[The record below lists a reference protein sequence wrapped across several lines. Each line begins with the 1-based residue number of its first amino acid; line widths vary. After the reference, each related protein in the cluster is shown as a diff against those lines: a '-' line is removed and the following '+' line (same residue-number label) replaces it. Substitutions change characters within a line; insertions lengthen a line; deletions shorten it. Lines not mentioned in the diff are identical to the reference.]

1 MGPASRLNRRSVDP
15 PADTRYGLALIIH
28 EGLMP
33 RLSGKIAIVTGA
45 GIGIGQAIAK
55 RFSAE
60 GAHVWV
66 TDINGETAEETAQ
79 AIKASGGQATA
90 MRVDVSKG
98 QDLTALVRNVTAAH
112 GMADVLVNN
121 AGILIRGEVRSLS
134 DDEWTRL
141 REVNIDGVL
150 RLSRDC
156 LPLLRKSAA
165 GSIINISSIMAS
177 RGLRPLAAYT
187 ATKGAVTAL
196 TKGLAVEYAP
206 FKVRVN
212 AISPGYIETAITDRL
227 LRLPQARKMLT
238 DKTPMGRLGNPEDLS
253 GAAVFFA
260 SDDSLYCTGSDL
272 IVDGGM
278 AAGL

>member
-1 MGPASRLNRRSVDP
+1 MN
-15 PADTRYGLALIIH
+15 
-28 EGLMP
+28 
-33 RLSGKIAIVTGA
+33 RLSGKIAIVTGSGG
-45 GIGIGQAIAK
+45 GIGRAIAE
-55 RFSAE
+55 RFAAE

-66 TDINGETAEETAQ
+66 TDINGETAEETVAG
-79 AIKASGGQATA
+79 IKAKGGAATA
-90 MRVDVSKG
+90 MVVDVSKG
-98 QDLTALVRNVTAAH
+98 QDLTALIRNVDSQH
-112 GMADVLVNN
+112 GYADILVNN
-121 AGILIRGEVRSLS
+121 AGILVRGEVRQLS
-134 DDEWTRL
+134 DADWTKL

-150 RLSRDC
+150 RLCRDA
-156 LPLLRKSAA
+156 LPLLRKSSSAT
-165 GSIINISSIMAS
+165 IINISSIMAD

-227 LRLPQARKMLT
+227 LKLPPVKQALI
-238 DKTPMGRLGNPEDLS
+238 DKTPMGRLGQPEDLT

-272 IVDGGM
+272 AVDGGM
-278 AAGL
+278 GAGL

>member
-1 MGPASRLNRRSVDP
+1 MSRL
-15 PADTRYGLALIIH
+15 T
-28 EGLMP
+28 
-33 RLSGKIAIVTGA
+33 GKVAIVTGA

-55 RFSAE
+55 RFAAE
-60 GAHVWV
+60 GAYVWV
-66 TDINGETAEETAQ
+66 TDINSETAEETVRG
-79 AIKASGGQATA
+79 IKDAGGQATA

-98 QDLTALVRNVTAAH
+98 QDLTALVRNVSSAH
-112 GMADVLVNN
+112 GLADVLVNN

-134 DDEWTRL
+134 DEDWTKL
-141 REVNIDGVL
+141 REVNIDGLL
-150 RLSRDC
+150 RLSRDSV
-156 LPLLRKSAA
+156 PLLRKSAS
-165 GSIINISSIMAS
+165 GSIINISSIMAN

-212 AISPGYIETAITDRL
+212 SIAPGYIETAITDRM
-227 LRLPQARKMLT
+227 LRLPQARKMLV
-238 DKTPMGRLGNPEDLS
+238 DKTPMGRLGSPDDLT
-253 GAAVFFA
+253 GAALFFA
-260 SDDSLYCTGSDL
+260 SDDSLYCTGSEL

>member
-1 MGPASRLNRRSVDP
+1 M
-15 PADTRYGLALIIH
+15 T
-28 EGLMP
+28 

-45 GIGIGQAIAK
+45 GVGIGQAIAR
-55 RFSAE
+55 RFAVE

-66 TDINGETAEETAQ
+66 TDINSETAQ
-79 AIKASGGQATA
+79 ETASGIKAAGGSATSL
-90 MRVDVSKG
+90 RVDVSKG
-98 QDLTALVRNVTAAH
+98 QDITALVRSVAQAH
-112 GMADVLVNN
+112 GFADILVNN
-121 AGILIRGEVRSLS
+121 AGILIRGEVRGLS
-134 DDEWTRL
+134 DEDWTKL

-156 LPLLRKSAA
+156 LPLLRKSKS

-187 ATKGAVTAL
+187 MTKGAVTAL

-206 FKVRVN
+206 FNVRVN
-212 AISPGYIETAITDRL
+212 SIAPGYIETAITDRL
-227 LRLPQARKMLT
+227 LRLPPVRKALI
-238 DKTPMGRLGNPEDLS
+238 DKTPMGRLGNPEDLT

-260 SDDSLYCTGSDL
+260 SDDSLYCTGSEL
-272 IVDGGM
+272 NVDGGM